1 MARNSI
7 SPVSEA
13 TVLIVEDDETFR
25 YLLSKQLEGQDYQ
38 VLLAEDGER
47 GVELARERR
56 PDIVLLDVLMPGID
70 GWEACRRIRE
80 FSDVPIMMLTCRS
93 SELDKVRGLELGAD
107 DYLTKPVGYMELV
120 ARVRALLRRSYLST
134 APNQMAKVDERL
146 AVDRLRGQVYIEGE
160 PVDLS
165 AIEFKLLDCFLDHPN
180 RVLTHRTLLTRV
192 WGWEYD
198 GEVDYLKVY
207 VHHLRKK
214 IEPDPRR
221 PMYIITERGF
231 GYRFQMTGS
240 P

>member
-1 MARNSI
+1 MARNNTTSI
-7 SPVSEA
+7 SEA

-25 YLLSKQLEGQDYQ
+25 YLLSKQLEGQDYE

-47 GVELARERR
+47 GVELARDRR
-56 PDIVLLDVLMPGID
+56 PDLVLLDVLMPGID

-80 FSDVPIMMLTCRS
+80 FSDVPIMMLTCRT

-134 APNQMAKVDERL
+134 SPNQMVKVDERL
-146 AVDRLRGQVYIEGE
+146 AVDRLRGQVYVEDE
-160 PVDLS
+160 SVDLS
-165 AIEFKLLDCFLDHPN
+165 AIEFKLLSCFLDHPN
-180 RVLTHRTLLTRV
+180 RVLNHRTLLTQV

-214 IEPDPRR
+214 LEPDPRR
-221 PMYIITERGF
+221 PMYIITERGL
-231 GYRFQMTGS
+231 GYRFQMPGC

>member
-1 MARNSI
+1 MARNSAP
-7 SPVSEA
+7 SAPEA
-13 TVLIVEDDETFR
+13 TVLVVEDDETFR
-25 YLLSKQLEGQDYQ
+25 YLLSEQLESQDYE
-38 VLLAEDGER
+38 VLMAEDGER
-47 GVELARERR
+47 GVQMARERR
-56 PDIVLLDVLMPGID
+56 PDLVLLDVLMPGID

-80 FSDVPIMMLTCRS
+80 FSDVPIMMLTCRG
-93 SELDKVRGLELGAD
+93 SELDKVRGLEIGAD

-134 APNQMAKVDERL
+134 TPQQMVQVDERL
-146 AVDRLRGQVYIEGE
+146 AVDRLRSQVYVDDQA
-160 PVDLS
+160 VDLS
-165 AIEFKLLDCFLDHPN
+165 AIEFKLLSCFLDQPN
-180 RVLTHRTLLTRV
+180 RVLSHRTLLTQV

-221 PMYIITERGF
+221 PVYIITERGL
-231 GYRFQMTGS
+231 GYRFQMVGC

>member
-1 MARNSI
+1 MARNTATS
-7 SPVSEA
+7 VVEA

-25 YLLSKQLEGQDYQ
+25 YLLSQQLEGQGYE
-38 VLLAEDGER
+38 VLGARDGEQ
-47 GVELARERR
+47 GVQIARERH
-56 PDIVLLDVLMPGID
+56 PDLVLLDVLMPGID
-70 GWEACRRIRE
+70 GWEVCRRIRE
-80 FSDVPIMMLTCRS
+80 FSDVPIMMLTCRG

-107 DYLTKPVGYMELV
+107 DYVTKPVGHMELV
-120 ARVRALLRRSYLST
+120 ARIRALLRRSYLST
-134 APNQMAKVDERL
+134 LPDQMVKVDGRL
-146 AVDRLRGQVYIEGE
+146 AVDRLRGQVYVEGE

-165 AIEFKLLDCFLDHPN
+165 AIEFKLLSCFLDHPN
-180 RVLTHRTLLTRV
+180 RVLSHRSLLTQV

-221 PMYIITERGF
+221 PVYIVTERGL

-240 P
+240 F